1 MGSPYRLN
9 TSHAL
14 LRPRSPFSPVLA
26 LFAFCLFTALLLLK
40 LDAFISQ
47 TKTIAGHNLNPTP
60 WHLFP
65 PKQQL
70 IQSKYTTASKIIQC
84 SYLTCLRSPSPRQP
98 RFVRNS
104 TASCPQ
110 LFSWIHRDLE
120 PWARRRV
127 SLSNLMEAQKLAA
140 FRVVIVGG
148 RLYADFY
155 YDCVQSRAMFTIW
168 GLLQL
173 LRRFPGMVPDVD
185 LMFDCMDKPVVGRAQ
200 YGEKG
205 EAPPPLFRYCSTGEH
220 LDIPFPD
227 WSFWGWPEVNIGP
240 WNEEFRSIKKGS
252 RAVSWENK
260 FPHAYWKGNTHVG
273 SPVRTELMRCND
285 SSIWRAQIMNQNWLE
300 EAKGG
305 YEQSKLSNQCKHRY
319 KIYAEGYAWS
329 VSLKYILSCD
339 SVALIISPQYEDFFS
354 RGLMP
359 RENYWPVSSTP
370 DLCKSIKSAVEWGN
384 GKPVEAEAIG
394 KRGQNFMRSL
404 SMDRVYDYMYHLIT
418 EYSKLQDFKPSPPS
432 SAQEMCAESLL
443 CYADS
448 KQKEFLS
455 RSTASPSKS
464 PPCTLPSTDRTIIND
479 WLEKKRKIIS
489 EVQTFEGESTK
500 SR

>member
-1 MGSPYRLN
+1 MRMRMRMRPNSSLG
-9 TSHAL
+9 L
-14 LRPRSPFSPVLA
+14 LRRPRSPFSPVLA
-26 LFAFCLFTALLLLK
+26 LFAALLLLLLLLK
-40 LDAFISQ
+40 LDGLISQ

-65 PKQQL
+65 PKQHFL
-70 IQSKYTTASKIIQC
+70 DSKYTTASKIIQC
-84 SYLTCLRSPSPRQP
+84 SYLTCLRSLSPSPTHPSSP
-98 RFVRNS
+98 RIIRNS

-110 LFSWIHRDLE
+110 FFSWIHRDLQ
-120 PWARRRV
+120 PWARRGV
-127 SLSNLMEAQKLAA
+127 SLADLAEAQKLAA
-140 FRVVIVGG
+140 FRLVIVGG

-155 YDCVQSRAMFTIW
+155 FDCVQSRAMFTIW
-168 GLLQL
+168 GFLQL
-173 LRRFPGMVPDVD
+173 LKRFPGMLPDVD
-185 LMFDCMDKPVVGRAQ
+185 LMFDCMDKPVVVLGMAQ
-200 YGEKG
+200 Y
-205 EAPPPLFRYCSTGEH
+205 AHNPPPPLFRYCSTRDH

-252 RAVSWENK
+252 RAVSWKNRV
-260 FPHAYWKGNTHVG
+260 PHAYWKGNTYVG
-273 SPVRTELMRCND
+273 SPVRTE
-285 SSIWRAQIMNQNWLE
+285 
-300 EAKGG
+300 
-305 YEQSKLSNQCKHRY
+305 Y

-394 KRGQNFMRSL
+394 KKGQNFMRSL

-418 EYSKLQDFKPSPPS
+418 EYSKLQNFKPSPPS

-448 KQKEFLS
+448 KQKEFLT

-464 PPCTLPSTDRTIIND
+464 PPCTLPSSDRTIIND

-489 EVQTFEGESTK
+489 EVQTLEGESTK